1 MHIYTHYIIYIQVT
15 SEFTLLFFKP
25 LHYHEYNLSTMG
37 SKGLR
42 ILVER
47 SRIGVQRKEKKCNTR
62 NCKKFA
68 IDYPEDNLEY

>member
-1 MHIYTHYIIYIQVT
+1 
-15 SEFTLLFFKP
+15 
-25 LHYHEYNLSTMG
+25 MG